1 MELRGWATGAGL
13 PLLATRTHGAG
24 RRPPDAGEQFLKL
37 DSSWGVCYP
46 WSAPWGPSVLS
57 PASRGSVQR
66 KEGKRGQCEL
76 HTPGA
81 ALGHHHTAASPHC
94 PRRNVVPT
102 QVRGLL
108 VNQLAWK
115 ALQSCT
121 LKPHGNPKGPWRP
134 QQLTLPH
141 QSHQIQGG
149 TTRDTI
155 LPRPEAE
162 GGTGGPEAQLHGV
175 VCPGVCQGPRSLSS
189 VCVCARWGDG
199 CPSRAGGRGAG
210 LKEKTPPPS

>member
-1 MELRGWATGAGL
+1 M
-13 PLLATRTHGAG
+13 
-24 RRPPDAGEQFLKL
+24 
-37 DSSWGVCYP
+37 
-46 WSAPWGPSVLS
+46 
-57 PASRGSVQR
+57 
-66 KEGKRGQCEL
+66 
-76 HTPGA
+76 
-81 ALGHHHTAASPHC
+81 
-94 PRRNVVPT
+94 PT

-108 VNQLAWK
+108 VHQLAWK

-121 LKPHGNPKGPWRP
+121 LSPTGILRGLGGPNNSFS
-134 QQLTLPH
+134 H

-149 TTRDTI
+149 NTRDTI

-162 GGTGGPEAQLHGV
+162 GGTGGPGAQLHGV

-189 VCVCARWGDG
+189 GCVCARWGDG